1 MLIIGLK
8 KMINNQVRSRSVGFA
23 QSLPYLQGQRVFLRS
38 ANEDD
43 IPQIIYFYRNNT
55 AHFEKVSSPKPLE
68 FYTVEFWQDK
78 IITARQDFQG
88 DRACN
93 LFIFE
98 LNSQEILGYINFFS
112 FIRGAFHACTLGYGL
127 AETAQGK
134 GLMTEA
140 LQLAI
145 NFVFRELNI
154 HRIMANYNPT
164 NERSGNLLRRLNFV
178 IEGYARDYLLVR
190 GKWQD
195 MVLPSLTKL

>member
-1 MLIIGLK
+1 MS
-8 KMINNQVRSRSVGFA
+8 NQMR
-23 QSLPYLQGQRVFLRS
+23 SLPYLEGQRVFLRL

-43 IPQIIYFYRNNT
+43 IPQIICFYRTNI
-55 AHFEKVSSPKPLE
+55 AHFKKVSSPKPLE
-68 FYTVEFWQDK
+68 FYTVEFWQYK
-78 IITARQDFQG
+78 ILTTRQDFQC

-93 LFIFE
+93 FFIFD
-98 LNSQEILGYINFFS
+98 LNSQKIIGYLNFFS
-112 FIRGAFHACTLGYGL
+112 FIHGAFHACILGYGL

-145 NFVFRELNI
+145 NFVFKELNI

-164 NERSGNLLRRLNFV
+164 NERSGKLLRRLNFV
-178 IEGYARDYLLVR
+178 VEGYAKDYLLVH

-195 MVLPSLTKL
+195 HVLTSLTNYDWKFPES